1 MMDHDVMCGGGS
13 CGRRLAHP
21 VCLGAPAGLS
31 GSVSMMA
38 VGAGRDSRQSRGGIA
53 MTRRVSR
60 SVIPL
65 PGLMRVGG
73 SPGKA
78 GRPGWV
84 GRPLPRGQGPG
95 QQSRVWSSPSAML
108 LQRPDAAGDA
118 EENAEGAQDHPTT
131 IGTGDASAVCF
142 GSLCRDPAYYTTP
155 PPKDMDGRGTDG
167 GRTGDGTDM
176 PWTMNHDT
184 TTARKTKVSTTTI
197 VNVIAIESGDWAAAG
212 EDLRGE
218 HDDH

>member
-1 MMDHDVMCGGGS
+1 MARRASRPASRSGLLGGQRTVMMDHDVICGGGS
-13 CGRRLAHP
+13 CGRRRLAHP

-108 LQRPDAAGDA
+108 LQRRDAAGDA
-118 EENAEGAQDHPTT
+118 EENAEGAQDHHHHHWH
-131 IGTGDASAVCF
+131 GGR
-142 GSLCRDPAYYTTP
+142 LCRVLRVTLSRSCLLHHATP
-155 PPKDMDGRGTDG
+155 KRHGRTGDGRGTDG
-167 GRTGDGTDM
+167 RRDGHAM
-176 PWTMNHDT
+176 
-184 TTARKTKVSTTTI
+184 
-197 VNVIAIESGDWAAAG
+197 
-212 EDLRGE
+212 
-218 HDDH
+218 DHEP